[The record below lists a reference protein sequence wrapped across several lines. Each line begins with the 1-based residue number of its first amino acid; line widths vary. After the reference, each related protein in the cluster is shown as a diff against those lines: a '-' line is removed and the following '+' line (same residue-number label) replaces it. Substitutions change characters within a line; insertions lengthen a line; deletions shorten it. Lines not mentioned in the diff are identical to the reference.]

1 MSTGWIGLGKLGA
14 PMASHLARHLAAAG
28 HALLALDR
36 DPGRIAAVPGA
47 EAADIARIGSCG
59 IVVTS
64 LPDDAALEAVAL
76 GPDGLIAR
84 MGRDSVLVE
93 TSTVSPE
100 TSAALRVAA
109 EARGILLL
117 AAPVSGSTATAEAAA
132 LTLFCSGPDAALE
145 RARPLLATF
154 ARTIHAVGHAEE
166 ARFLKLAINHFVGS
180 TAQIAAE
187 ALTLARKGGVAWEAI
202 LAVLGSS
209 VAASPLVAYKLDPLR
224 RRDFAPAFSVAQMLK
239 DMSLAVAAGEATG
252 VAMPVAAI
260 VRDLYAAQERTDLRD
275 RDFFAAILAA
285 ERAAGLGEPGRP
297 E

>member
-14 PMASHLARHLAAAG
+14 PMAGHLARHLAAAG
-28 HALLALDR
+28 HPLLALDR
-36 DPGRIAAVPGA
+36 DPARIAAVPGA
-47 EAADIARIGSCG
+47 EAADLDRIAACQ
-59 IVVTS
+59 IVITS
-64 LPDDAALEAVAL
+64 LPDDAALRAVAL

-84 MGRDSVLVE
+84 MAEGSVLVE

-100 TSAALRVAA
+100 TSAEIRGAA
-109 EARGILLL
+109 EARGVLSL

-132 LTLFCSGPDAALE
+132 LTLFCSGPEAALE

-154 ARTIHAVGHAEE
+154 ARTIHNVGTAEE
-166 ARFLKLAINHFVGS
+166 ARYLKLAINHFVGS

-187 ALTLARKGGVAWEAI
+187 ALTLARKGGVAWETM

-224 RRDFAPAFSVAQMLK
+224 RRDFTPAFSVAQMLK

-252 VAMPVAAI
+252 VAMPVAAL
-260 VRDLYAAQERTDLRD
+260 VRDLYAAQGRTDLRD
-275 RDFFAAILAA
+275 LDFFAALLAA
-285 ERAAGLGEPGRP
+285 ERKAGLGEPDRP